1 MNEEYHHALATI
13 QFSSVLGADQVWSPL
28 NYHVDG
34 LHPVAV
40 DEITRAVQAAERRP
54 NSTPRG
60 LVLSGDRGVG
70 KTHML
75 GWLRHYVQQRGGSFF
90 MPKLIMGQSFWAGA
104 VHGVVNQLL
113 APDGGQL
120 GRMLNILADITGCG
134 KELRMRL
141 HGTIAVRRDDLD
153 EFVERIDAL
162 DERVAMQC
170 KDTLRALVLYQAKRE
185 LREIGYSYLALADG
199 IDESDR
205 AAWGFRRRNDSPQ
218 LIFQHV
224 IRLFALTGP
233 VVLALDQVD
242 TVIAES
248 GSNDENDLASQLADG
263 LMQMREET
271 VRTLIVAACIPKSW
285 ELIAT
290 RATNSAEDRFKVLT
304 LSTTM
309 PSAATASA
317 IVERHLG
324 NLYGEAGFEPPYPT
338 WPVLPKAFDD
348 PDVPNF
354 TPRRLLQLVE
364 AHASRCLAENE
375 VNELAHFGTSDQRI
389 RTPAE
394 PAAVDLATLDQ
405 RFTDLRTT
413 ADVIAPMDPKHE
425 DTLMFSLLNAALQC
439 YVLEQRGEQDL
450 TVDQATIVQPALHAR
465 LRQTLDEANEDE
477 VHWSFRAI
485 AHSHH
490 RAVLTRL
497 RSACL
502 EAGIHPGASKRHLVI
517 LRNAPFS
524 TGPVTTAAVAE
535 FEVSQ
540 GIALPISA
548 DDLRTFTALRTVLS
562 EGSPELLGWLAAR
575 RPASRSQLF
584 SRVLAGNRTGA
595 VALESLPTEGR
606 KTTDA
611 SSPEQLID
619 VGPEPFSMVEGD
631 QSTVAGPVSTEG
643 EMPSPTAESATAVSM
658 TAADDNEPS
667 IVLGR
672 NVETGLS
679 FQIPLVLLRKHTAVF
694 AGSGS
699 GKTVLL
705 RRLVEEVAIHG
716 VSSILIDTNNDLSRL
731 GDRWPSKP
739 DGWANND
746 PEHADRYFA
755 DTEVI
760 VWTPRREAGRPL
772 ALNPLPDFTGM
783 LDDPDEFRTSIDAS
797 VAGLIS
803 RAGLTARKLRTGTA
817 VLTQAL
823 AHFARDGGSDLNA
836 FVALLGNLPEGV
848 STVRN
853 GASLAADMA
862 DELHAAMI
870 NDPVFGGAGARLDPG
885 VLLTPTAGKRA
896 RISVISC
903 IGLPTDEQRQTFVN
917 QLELALF
924 AWIKRNPA
932 GDRPIGGL
940 LVLDEAQTFAP
951 SRGTTASTES
961 TLKLATQ
968 ARKYG
973 LGLVYATQ
981 APKALHNMVTGN
993 AATQLFGRLNAPA
1006 QIQAAQELA
1015 RAKGGRI
1022 DDISRLPAGRFYGA
1036 TEGAGFSKIVTPMC
1050 LSHHPA
1056 SALTEEEVLDRA
1068 RRDSR

>member
-1 MNEEYHHALATI
+1 MNEEHHHALASI
-13 QFSSVLGADQVWSPL
+13 QFSSVLSADQVWSPL

-40 DEITRAVQAAERRP
+40 DEIVRAVQAAERRP
-54 NSTPRG
+54 DSTPRG
-60 LVLSGDRGVG
+60 LVLSGERGVG

-75 GWLRHYVQQRGGSFF
+75 GWLRHYVQQQGGSFF
-90 MPKLIMGQSFWAGA
+90 MPKLIVGQSFWAGA

-120 GRMLNILADITGCG
+120 GRMLNTLADIAGCG

-141 HGTIAVRRDDLD
+141 HGTMAVRRPELD
-153 EFVERIDAL
+153 EFIERIEAL
-162 DERVAMQC
+162 DEQVALQC

-185 LREIGYSYLALADG
+185 LREVGYSFLALADG

-205 AAWGFRRRNDSPQ
+205 AAWGFRRRNDAPQ
-218 LIFQHV
+218 LIFQHM

-248 GSNDENDLASQLADG
+248 GEDDENNLASQLADG

-271 VRTLIVAACIPKSW
+271 VRTLIVAACLPQSW
-285 ELIAT
+285 DLIAT
-290 RATNSAEDRFKVLT
+290 RATNSVEDRFKVLG
-304 LSTTM
+304 LSTAM
-309 PSAATASA
+309 PSAALASA

-324 NLYGEAGFEPPYPT
+324 SLYGEVGFEPPYPT

-364 AHASRCLAENE
+364 MHASRCLAENT
-375 VNELAHFGTSDQRI
+375 VSELAHFGTSDQQAP
-389 RTPAE
+389 TPAV
-394 PAAVDLATLDQ
+394 PAPAELTTLDK
-405 RFTDLRTT
+405 RFTDLRSA
-413 ADVIAPMDPKHE
+413 ADVIEPMDPKHE
-425 DTLMFSLLNAALQC
+425 DTLMFSLLNAALHC
-439 YVLEQRGEQDL
+439 YVLERRGEQEL
-450 TVDQATIVQPALHAR
+450 TVDPATIVQPALHAR
-465 LRQTLDEANEDE
+465 LRRTLDEANEDE
-477 VHWSFRAI
+477 EHWSFRAI

-490 RAVLTRL
+490 RAVLTRM

-502 EAGIHPGASKRHLVI
+502 EAGIHPGARKRHLVI

-548 DDLRTFTALRTVLS
+548 EDLRTFSALRTMLS
-562 EGSPELLGWLAAR
+562 EGAPEFLGWLAVR
-575 RPASRSQLF
+575 RPASGSQLF
-584 SRVLAGNRTGA
+584 SRVFADDRAGVVAPESLSTGETEASTSA
-595 VALESLPTEGR
+595 VAATTASASAAPTDR
-606 KTTDA
+606 D
-611 SSPEQLID
+611 
-619 VGPEPFSMVEGD
+619 
-631 QSTVAGPVSTEG
+631 
-643 EMPSPTAESATAVSM
+643 
-658 TAADDNEPS
+658 EPS

-679 FQIPLVLLRKHTAVF
+679 FQIPLILLRKHTAVF

-731 GDRWPSKP
+731 GDRWPSMP
-739 DGWANND
+739 DGWGNND
-746 PEHADRYFA
+746 PDRADRYFA

-760 VWTPRREAGRPL
+760 IWTPRREAGRPL
-772 ALNPLPDFTGM
+772 ALNPLPDFGGV

-803 RAGLTARKLRTGTA
+803 RTGLTARKLRTGTA

-823 AHFARDGGSDLNA
+823 TSFARNGGSDLNA

-853 GASLAADMA
+853 GANLAADMA

-870 NDPVFGGAGARLDPG
+870 NDPVFGGVGARLDPG
-885 VLLTPTAGKRA
+885 ELLTPTAGKRA

-932 GDRPIGGL
+932 GDKPLGGL

-993 AATQLFGRLNAPA
+993 AATQLFGRLNASA

-1015 RAKGGRI
+1015 RAKGGRV

-1036 TEGAGFSKIVTPMC
+1036 TEGAGFSKITTPMC
-1050 LSHHPA
+1050 LSYHPS
-1056 SALTEEEVLDRA
+1056 SALTEEEVLARA
-1068 RRDSR
+1068 RPAPQ